1 LNKIEHFETASTHHG
16 FILSNRINSP
26 SGAALFPVGG
36 VQHFDLCGWVL
47 TLVVGWV
54 ERQKNGG
61 FRCFNLILLNS
72 HGMQI
77 MWN

>member
-1 LNKIEHFETASTHHG
+1 MARPGLWIVEPVPRRVQLAINKP
-16 FILSNRINSP
+16 LS
-26 SGAALFPVGG
+26 LKL
-36 VQHFDLCGWVL
+36 FDLCGWIL
-47 TLVVGWV
+47 TLIVGWV